1 MLATAP
7 DFGAVVISS
16 FSVRDVRWP
25 TSLDRIGTDAMNVA
39 GEDSHGRVYLHTNTE
54 HIGVGWSFANGL
66 GTDLGSITSNFASF
80 HRSFLGGQIR
90 FMSPE
95 RGVMQLAACACLNA
109 IWDLWC
115 KVLGKPLWKLVTD
128 MSPEEFVGVIDF
140 RYITDMITPAE
151 AMQLL
156 RAAEPG
162 MQARKET
169 AVANRAVV
177 GYSTSVGGLGTPDE
191 EVEGLL
197 RSAMAEGFNRFKL
210 RLGLGVERDRKRLE
224 IIRSIAGPDA
234 EIYVDANEQWDVPT
248 ALAYLP
254 QLADY
259 KPRFIEE
266 PTSPDD
272 ILGHKRVRD
281 ALKQYGIG
289 VATGEHVNN
298 RVMFKQFISEG
309 AIDFLQLDAVR
320 LSGINE
326 ILAVLLMAAKHDIPV
341 VPHAGGVGMVEICSH
356 IATIAYVKVWAKP
369 SMMEYTRHLHGQSV

>member
-1 MLATAP
+1 
-7 DFGAVVISS
+7 
-16 FSVRDVRWP
+16 
-25 TSLDRIGTDAMNVA
+25 
-39 GEDSHGRVYLHTNTE
+39 
-54 HIGVGWSFANGL
+54 
-66 GTDLGSITSNFASF
+66 
-80 HRSFLGGQIR
+80 
-90 FMSPE
+90 
-95 RGVMQLAACACLNA
+95 
-109 IWDLWC
+109 
-115 KVLGKPLWKLVTD
+115 
-128 MSPEEFVGVIDF
+128 
-140 RYITDMITPAE
+140 MITPAE
-151 AMQLL
+151 AIQLL

-162 MQARKET
+162 MQTRKET

-210 RLGLGVERDRKRLE
+210 RLGLGVDRDRQRLE

-341 VPHAGGVGMVEICSH
+341 VPHAG
-356 IATIAYVKVWAKP
+356 
-369 SMMEYTRHLHGQSV
+369 

>member
-1 MLATAP
+1 
-7 DFGAVVISS
+7 
-16 FSVRDVRWP
+16 
-25 TSLDRIGTDAMNVA
+25 
-39 GEDSHGRVYLHTNTE
+39 
-54 HIGVGWSFANGL
+54 
-66 GTDLGSITSNFASF
+66 
-80 HRSFLGGQIR
+80 
-90 FMSPE
+90 
-95 RGVMQLAACACLNA
+95 
-109 IWDLWC
+109 
-115 KVLGKPLWKLVTD
+115 
-128 MSPEEFVGVIDF
+128 
-140 RYITDMITPAE
+140 MITPAE
-151 AMQLL
+151 AIQLL
-156 RAAEPG
+156 RSAEPG
-162 MQARKET
+162 TQARLDT
-169 AVANRAVV
+169 ALENRAVV

-191 EVEGLL
+191 EVERLL

-210 RLGLGVERDRKRLE
+210 RLGLGVERDRKRLG

-254 QLADY
+254 QLADF

-281 ALKQYGIG
+281 ALKQCGIG

-298 RVMFKQFISEG
+298 RVMFKQFISAG

-341 VPHAGGVGMVEICSH
+341 VPHAG
-356 IATIAYVKVWAKP
+356 
-369 SMMEYTRHLHGQSV
+369 